1 MLEPFPSASVSLDEF
16 MMKSLKVHIHNVCG
30 GANNIINLATGSNN
44 LHAKRIKDVQLG
56 NN

>member
-44 LHAKRIKDVQLG
+44 LHAKRIKDLQLG